1 MATIALDIGGTKI
14 ASAIFFPDG
23 SMMFNRKRLLKG
35 RTGHEVGKLA
45 ADILAKTS
53 YRSTQKPY
61 TRRRNRCLH
70 PRYRLLPNQPGMGPQ
85 HTGLGQLPPL

>member
-35 RTGHEVGKLA
+35 RTGHEVGRGYPRQ
-45 ADILAKTS
+45 TS

>member
-23 SMMFNRKRLLKG
+23 KNRSRSG
-35 RTGHEVGKLA
+35 QARRGYPRQ
-45 ADILAKTS
+45 TS

-61 TRRRNRCLH
+61 THRRNRCLH